1 MGRTSSYYNRR
12 VGYSLQK
19 DSHGDIVAN
28 TLQYYRERVGNI
40 NTGTPIP
47 YAEIKNFLQK
57 TIDEGK
63 RVLIDIKDSYSVQTV
78 VVRFEYV
85 HDRWAMGKS
94 ICYLEGQEVEVP
106 YTIHYSDIFCKRLKI
121 KTIVEGDNPF
131 NGKRP

>member
-1 MGRTSSYYNRR
+1 MKTPALYYSRR
-12 VGYSLQK
+12 VGISLQK

-28 TLQYYRERVGNI
+28 TLQHYRERTNSSESEV
-40 NTGTPIP
+40 PKP
-47 YAEIKNFLQK
+47 YEEIKKVLLK
-57 TIDEGK
+57 TIDEGR

-85 HDRWAMGKS
+85 HDRWALGRS

-121 KTIVEGDNPF
+121 KTIVEGDDPF
-131 NGKRP
+131 GKRC

>member
-1 MGRTSSYYNRR
+1 MRVASSPYYKER
-12 VGYSLQK
+12 VGFNLQK
-19 DSHGDIVAN
+19 DSYGDIVAN
-28 TLQYYRERVGNI
+28 TLQYYRERTDSKDI
-40 NTGTPIP
+40 QTPRP
-47 YAEIKNFLQK
+47 YSDIKRFLQK
-57 TIDEGK
+57 AINEGK
-63 RVLIDIKDSYSVQTV
+63 QVLIDIKDSYSVQTV

-131 NGKRP
+131 ARH